1 MQQFLTELYLYL
13 EACHSVDVFACVLD
27 IDMFLT
33 RMRHVYATMRF
44 LFVFFLPLQVRSQRG
59 SERSGDVVSQVKAIQ
74 YNTMD

>member
-33 RMRHVYATMRF
+33 RMTRLCYNAVF
-44 LFVFFLPLQVRSQRG
+44 CLFFCLFRSVAKGDRRG
-59 SERSGDVVSQVKAIQ
+59 RV
-74 YNTMD
+74 T